1 MLDEL
6 EGPGGRATR
15 EFRQKFPDEI
25 VTDNL
30 GGQLW
35 FGAECLAAGSSIMNK
50 VNRKH
55 FSLTGFFEIL
65 SIKLLPR
72 NSSPSKCDLWLRL
85 SPRLWK
91 KFGLTYGNSVYHLL
105 LTIQKKYT
113 KI

>member
-1 MLDEL
+1 MSRLRSCQDKLLNICNRMLDEL

-50 VNRKH
+50 VN
-55 FSLTGFFEIL
+55 TT
-65 SIKLLPR
+65 
-72 NSSPSKCDLWLRL
+72 CA
-85 SPRLWK
+85 
-91 KFGLTYGNSVYHLL
+91 
-105 LTIQKKYT
+105 
-113 KI
+113 

>member
-6 EGPGGRATR
+6 EGPGGRASR

-50 VNRKH
+50 VLMPPRTINKGH
-55 FSLTGFFEIL
+55 EMSEIYPNT
-65 SIKLLPR
+65 S
-72 NSSPSKCDLWLRL
+72 
-85 SPRLWK
+85 
-91 KFGLTYGNSVYHLL
+91 
-105 LTIQKKYT
+105 
-113 KI
+113 

>member
-6 EGPGGRATR
+6 EGPGNRASR

-50 VNRKH
+50 VRCLYYRNPI
-55 FSLTGFFEIL
+55 EIFYVL
-65 SIKLLPR
+65 
-72 NSSPSKCDLWLRL
+72 
-85 SPRLWK
+85 
-91 KFGLTYGNSVYHLL
+91 GV
-105 LTIQKKYT
+105 
-113 KI
+113 

>member
-1 MLDEL
+1 MATLNATSAYPPTDCCDVRMLDEL

-50 VNRKH
+50 VAAS
-55 FSLTGFFEIL
+55 FSE
-65 SIKLLPR
+65 
-72 NSSPSKCDLWLRL
+72 
-85 SPRLWK
+85 
-91 KFGLTYGNSVYHLL
+91 
-105 LTIQKKYT
+105 
-113 KI
+113 

>member
-6 EGPGGRATR
+6 EGPGGRASR

-50 VNRKH
+50 VSR
-55 FSLTGFFEIL
+55 
-65 SIKLLPR
+65 
-72 NSSPSKCDLWLRL
+72 
-85 SPRLWK
+85 
-91 KFGLTYGNSVYHLL
+91 
-105 LTIQKKYT
+105 
-113 KI
+113 

>member
-50 VNRKH
+50 GK
-55 FSLTGFFEIL
+55 TIIL
-65 SIKLLPR
+65 SSVDVDKFVFKELSL
-72 NSSPSKCDLWLRL
+72 KL
-85 SPRLWK
+85 SPLS
-91 KFGLTYGNSVYHLL
+91 G
-105 LTIQKKYT
+105 I
-113 KI
+113 

>member
-6 EGPGGRATR
+6 EGPGGRASR

-50 VNRKH
+50 VRRYGT
-55 FSLTGFFEIL
+55 LTTARICKFE
-65 SIKLLPR
+65 
-72 NSSPSKCDLWLRL
+72 
-85 SPRLWK
+85 
-91 KFGLTYGNSVYHLL
+91 G
-105 LTIQKKYT
+105 
-113 KI
+113 

>member
-6 EGPGGRATR
+6 EGPGGRASR

-50 VNRKH
+50 VVMELSVTFRINLRTTAKIRLKCKDSISIQIP
-55 FSLTGFFEIL
+55 SLKVIT
-65 SIKLLPR
+65 
-72 NSSPSKCDLWLRL
+72 
-85 SPRLWK
+85 
-91 KFGLTYGNSVYHLL
+91 V
-105 LTIQKKYT
+105 
-113 KI
+113 

>member
-50 VNRKH
+50 VR
-55 FSLTGFFEIL
+55 IL
-65 SIKLLPR
+65 EVTNQILKK
-72 NSSPSKCDLWLRL
+72 SSD
-85 SPRLWK
+85 
-91 KFGLTYGNSVYHLL
+91 
-105 LTIQKKYT
+105 
-113 KI
+113 KIN

>member
-1 MLDEL
+1 MATLNATSAYPPTDCCDVRMLDEL

-50 VNRKH
+50 VAAR
-55 FSLTGFFEIL
+55 FSE
-65 SIKLLPR
+65 
-72 NSSPSKCDLWLRL
+72 
-85 SPRLWK
+85 
-91 KFGLTYGNSVYHLL
+91 
-105 LTIQKKYT
+105 
-113 KI
+113 

>member
-50 VNRKH
+50 VR
-55 FSLTGFFEIL
+55 IL
-65 SIKLLPR
+65 EATNQLITKLKCKLDAATTLKK
-72 NSSPSKCDLWLRL
+72 SS
-85 SPRLWK
+85 
-91 KFGLTYGNSVYHLL
+91 N
-105 LTIQKKYT
+105 
-113 KI
+113 KIN

>member
-6 EGPGGRATR
+6 EGGQGRGARASR

-50 VNRKH
+50 V
-55 FSLTGFFEIL
+55 
-65 SIKLLPR
+65 LLR
-72 NSSPSKCDLWLRL
+72 
-85 SPRLWK
+85 
-91 KFGLTYGNSVYHLL
+91 
-105 LTIQKKYT
+105 
-113 KI
+113 

>member
-6 EGPGGRATR
+6 EGPGGRASR

-50 VNRKH
+50 VSRYGDPENREE
-55 FSLTGFFEIL
+55 F
-65 SIKLLPR
+65 
-72 NSSPSKCDLWLRL
+72 
-85 SPRLWK
+85 
-91 KFGLTYGNSVYHLL
+91 
-105 LTIQKKYT
+105 QA
-113 KI
+113 

>member
-6 EGPGGRATR
+6 DGAGGRATR

-50 VNRKH
+50 VR
-55 FSLTGFFEIL
+55 
-65 SIKLLPR
+65 
-72 NSSPSKCDLWLRL
+72 
-85 SPRLWK
+85 
-91 KFGLTYGNSVYHLL
+91 
-105 LTIQKKYT
+105 T
-113 KI
+113 KDIFDDQFAFRESH

>member
-50 VNRKH
+50 V
-55 FSLTGFFEIL
+55 E
-65 SIKLLPR
+65 
-72 NSSPSKCDLWLRL
+72 
-85 SPRLWK
+85 K
-91 KFGLTYGNSVYHLL
+91 KT
-105 LTIQKKYT
+105 
-113 KI
+113 

>member
-50 VNRKH
+50 VK
-55 FSLTGFFEIL
+55 TIIL
-65 SIKLLPR
+65 SSVDVDKFVFKELSLKLSL
-72 NSSPSKCDLWLRL
+72 L
-85 SPRLWK
+85 S
-91 KFGLTYGNSVYHLL
+91 G
-105 LTIQKKYT
+105 I
-113 KI
+113 

>member
-50 VNRKH
+50 VSQNK
-55 FSLTGFFEIL
+55 TVQ
-65 SIKLLPR
+65 
-72 NSSPSKCDLWLRL
+72 
-85 SPRLWK
+85 
-91 KFGLTYGNSVYHLL
+91 SVVVVCRC
-105 LTIQKKYT
+105 
-113 KI
+113 

>member
-6 EGPGGRATR
+6 EGPGGRASR

-50 VNRKH
+50 VVM
-55 FSLTGFFEIL
+55 EL
-65 SIKLLPR
+65 SVTFRI
-72 NSSPSKCDLWLRL
+72 NLR
-85 SPRLWK
+85 
-91 KFGLTYGNSVYHLL
+91 T
-105 LTIQKKYT
+105 TA
-113 KI
+113 KIR

>member
-6 EGPGGRATR
+6 EGPGGRASR

-50 VNRKH
+50 VKK
-55 FSLTGFFEIL
+55 
-65 SIKLLPR
+65 KLLTTAR
-72 NSSPSKCDLWLRL
+72 TC
-85 SPRLWK
+85 
-91 KFGLTYGNSVYHLL
+91 KFEG
-105 LTIQKKYT
+105 
-113 KI
+113 